1 MTGFVN
7 AFNMFLFFVFSLC
20 YMYQIV
26 YAVYVLIV
34 DHKRKPNDQDV
45 ELQRYAVLISGRNE
59 ELVIG
64 ELVKSLKAQ
73 DYPEELVDVYVI
85 ADNCTD
91 STAQVARDAGA
102 IVFERFDQVR
112 KGKSYALNYALDKIR
127 RAEGNEDG
135 YTDYAGYFVFDADN
149 IVDPSFIRAVNREM
163 VLSPDYDAFT
173 SYRNSKNYDDNWI
186 SSGSAMWFLR
196 EAKFLSNARYRLGSS
211 CAIGGTGFV
220 IRAHILEDNEGWIH
234 HLLTEDIEFSTDCI
248 SNGYRIG
255 YVADAIIYDEQP
267 TTFKDSW
274 RQRLRWAR
282 GFYQVLL
289 RYGGNLFAGIACK
302 KGGRWACFD
311 MFMTIAPAMLL
322 TLVGVFMNLGF
333 CLTGLVQL
341 ISISSTVQDVV
352 AQSAPV
358 AVANANPI
366 VTVIGLLTGSMFH
379 GDALS
384 GVTSDNLAVYL
395 SYGEARSTIVASFT
409 SFLGCFVSFAGIM
422 LLFGGLTTATEWK
435 QIHAKP
441 AAKIKAIFTFPF
453 FMLTYVPIALVAV
466 FSKVEW
472 KPIKHNV
479 VVNAAEI
486 TSKG

>member
-1 MTGFVN
+1 
-7 AFNMFLFFVFSLC
+7 
-20 YMYQIV
+20 
-26 YAVYVLIV
+26 
-34 DHKRKPNDQDV
+34 
-45 ELQRYAVLISGRNE
+45 
-59 ELVIG
+59 
-64 ELVKSLKAQ
+64 
-73 DYPEELVDVYVI
+73 
-85 ADNCTD
+85 
-91 STAQVARDAGA
+91 
-102 IVFERFDQVR
+102 
-112 KGKSYALNYALDKIR
+112 
-127 RAEGNEDG
+127 
-135 YTDYAGYFVFDADN
+135 
-149 IVDPSFIRAVNREM
+149 
-163 VLSPDYDAFT
+163 
-173 SYRNSKNYDDNWI
+173 
-186 SSGSAMWFLR
+186 
-196 EAKFLSNARYRLGSS
+196 
-211 CAIGGTGFV
+211 
-220 IRAHILEDNEGWIH
+220 
-234 HLLTEDIEFSTDCI
+234 
-248 SNGYRIG
+248 
-255 YVADAIIYDEQP
+255 
-267 TTFKDSW
+267 
-274 RQRLRWAR
+274 
-282 GFYQVLL
+282 
-289 RYGGNLFAGIACK
+289 
-302 KGGRWACFD
+302 